1 MRKPL
6 TPGAHIPVGATGDD
20 HVSQVHL
27 RAFPGREEGLAGS
40 GLGRDGQA
48 VFNVIVR
55 ESLPEEVLSQQ
66 ILLNSRPSA
75 NAWERRVP
83 AEKQAKPG
91 SSVLR

>member
-1 MRKPL
+1 MG
-6 TPGAHIPVGATGDD
+6 TTGDD
-20 HVSQVHL
+20 HVSQGHL
-27 RAFPGREEGLAGS
+27 RAFPGREEGPAGS
-40 GLGRDGQA
+40 ELGRDGGV

-55 ESLPEEVLSQQ
+55 EGLPEEMLSKQ

-75 NAWERRVP
+75 NACERRVP